1 MRDARQNHP
10 RDLRIDSEGFLTTA
24 RGSRVWVH
32 TTDTPTANFL
42 TEGFEFSRDAFYLA
56 SAIEGEDLDT
66 FGQNALFITYR
77 PTRLFTPTDGAALTE
92 LVQCLRGG
100 TTPEAVLAAA
110 HVILNIDG
118 VFDLDEIRDIYEDDP
133 FEFVYEQL
141 SRGYY
146 AAYERIPGVRA
157 CLEGLGYTAYIE
169 SESLEATGR
178 DNVAVL
184 RRDFDRLTIV
194 AAVEGDAGLVGC
206 PVCGQRVGLDDI
218 LRATTAPDETVV
230 VRCRRC
236 AGRA

>member
-1 MRDARQNHP
+1 
-10 RDLRIDSEGFLTTA
+10 LRVDSEGFLTTA

-32 TTDTPTANFL
+32 TTNTPTAKFL
-42 TEGFEFSRDAFYLA
+42 TEGFRFSRDAFYLA
-56 SAIEGEDLDT
+56 SAIAGEDLNT
-66 FGQNALFITYR
+66 FGRNALFITYK
-77 PTRLFTPTDGAALTE
+77 PTRIFAPTDGAALTE
-92 LVQCLRGG
+92 LVECLRGR

-110 HVILNIDG
+110 HAILNIDG
-118 VFDLDEIRDIYEDDP
+118 VFDLDEIRDIYEGDP

-169 SESLEATGR
+169 SESGEATGR

-184 RRDFDRLTIV
+184 RRDFDRLTIA
-194 AAVEGDAGLVGC
+194 AAVESEAGLVRC
-206 PVCGQRVGLDDI
+206 PVCGERAGLDDV
-218 LRATTAPDETVV
+218 LRATTAPGEAVAV
-230 VRCRRC
+230 QCGRC